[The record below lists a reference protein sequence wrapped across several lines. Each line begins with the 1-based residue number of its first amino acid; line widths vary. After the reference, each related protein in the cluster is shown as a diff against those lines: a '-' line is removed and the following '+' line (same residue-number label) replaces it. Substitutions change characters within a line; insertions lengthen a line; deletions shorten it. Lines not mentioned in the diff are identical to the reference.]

1 VNFFL
6 KPQMSCGLTFTCRSL
21 ISFDIS
27 SSGLGRLN
35 VKTSPSDDKAAKVEA
50 LDVTF
55 LIIGLL
61 VRCGGRYPN
70 PPLRGTGKLVV
81 SFSPKIV
88 DVDLHNLEIDIVVE
102 ADDLE
107 RIYKTDHGVV
117 LFISIRYMSNGNHV
131 P

>member
-1 VNFFL
+1 
-6 KPQMSCGLTFTCRSL
+6 MSCGLTFTCLSL
-21 ISFDIS
+21 ISFEIS

-35 VKTSPSDDKAAKVEA
+35 VKTSPSDDKAAKVAA

-70 PPLRGTGKLVV
+70 PPLRGTGNLSV
-81 SFSPKIV
+81 SLASSNTDKV
-88 DVDLHNLEIDIVVE
+88 NLHNLEIDVMME
-102 ADDLE
+102 TDDLE
-107 RIYKTDHGVV
+107 RIYKADHGIV